1 MEHHLLRTVTQPTT
15 QRQALD
21 KKGPCVTEAIYVA
34 HVHLFPT
41 PLDHLM
47 DVTIAQLRPTLEPL
61 LKRRAIA
68 LRNRS

>member
-1 MEHHLLRTVTQPTT
+1 MEHHLPELNQ
-15 QRQALD
+15 QRNARHLD
-21 KKGPCVTEAIYVA
+21 KKGPCVTEAVYVT

-61 LKRRAIA
+61 LKRRPIA